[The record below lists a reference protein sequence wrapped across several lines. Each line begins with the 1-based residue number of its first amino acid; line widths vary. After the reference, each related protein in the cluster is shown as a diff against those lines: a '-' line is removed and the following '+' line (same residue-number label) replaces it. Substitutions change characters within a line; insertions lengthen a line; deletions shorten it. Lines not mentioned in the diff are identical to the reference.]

1 MPSNAI
7 STLRHLAII
16 MDGNRRWAQQ
26 RGLPSAAG
34 HLAGV
39 YAIRTM
45 VRECSDRG
53 IEFLTLFAFST
64 ENWKRSSFEV
74 TCLMDLLRKY
84 LISDVPDMQQRGV
97 RFRMVGDRTRLDPGI
112 QDLLAFAESATRNN
126 QKVHLTLAINYG
138 GRWDMLQAAQAWQA
152 AHPGES
158 LEALEEADLS
168 AYLSTAFAP
177 EPDLLMRT
185 GGESRVSN
193 FMLWQTA
200 YSEMFFTDILWPEM
214 SAQVLDQAIAW
225 YGRCD
230 RRFGGESTQTQRL
243 FSLQAS

>member
-1 MPSNAI
+1 MQPNAH
-7 STLRHLAII
+7 TLARHLAII
-16 MDGNRRWAQQ
+16 MDGNRRWAQR
-26 RGLPSAAG
+26 RGLPAVAG

-74 TCLMDLLRKY
+74 ACLMDLLRKY
-84 LISDVPDMQQRGV
+84 LISDVPDMKSRGV
-97 RFRMVGDRTRLDPGI
+97 RFRMVGDRTRLEPGI
-112 QDLLAFAESATRNN
+112 QDLLAFAERATAKNS
-126 QKVHLTLAINYG
+126 KVHLTLAINYG

-200 YSEMFFTDILWPEM
+200 YSEMFFTDVLWPEM
-214 SAQVLDQAIAW
+214 NAGVLDQAIDW

-230 RRFGGESTQTQRL
+230 RRFGGEPTQTPRI

>member
-1 MPSNAI
+1 MPLDQQ
-7 STLRHLAII
+7 TTPQHLAII

-26 RGLPSAAG
+26 RSLPAAAG

-74 TCLMDLLRKY
+74 ACLMDLLRNY
-84 LISDVPDMQQRGV
+84 LISDVPDMQNRGV

-112 QDLLAFAESATRNN
+112 QKLLAFAEAATSKNH
-126 QKVHLTLAINYG
+126 KVHLTLAINYG
-138 GRWDMLQAAQAWQA
+138 ARWDMLQAAQAWQA

-168 AYLSTAFAP
+168 AFLSTAFAP
-177 EPDLLMRT
+177 EPDLLIRT
-185 GGESRVSN
+185 GGESRISN
-193 FMLWQTA
+193 FMLWQLA
-200 YSEMFFTDILWPEM
+200 FAELYFSKVMWPDFNSTE
-214 SAQVLDQAIAW
+214 LDRALHTFARQAL
-225 YGRCD
+225 RLD
-230 RRFGGESTQTQRL
+230 RQPSF
-243 FSLQAS
+243 AAACA

>member
-1 MPSNAI
+1 MPSDAP
-7 STLRHLAII
+7 TLPRHLAII
-16 MDGNRRWAQQ
+16 MDGNRRWARQ
-26 RGLPSAAG
+26 RSLPAAAG

-39 YAIRTM
+39 YAIRAM

-64 ENWKRSSFEV
+64 ENWKRSTFEV
-74 TCLMDLLRKY
+74 ACLMDLLRKY
-84 LISDVPDMQQRGV
+84 LVSDVPDMQNRGV

-112 QDLLAFAESATRNN
+112 QDLLSFAESATKNN
-126 QKVHLTLAINYG
+126 HKVHLTLAINYG

-158 LEALEEADLS
+158 LEALGETDLN

-177 EPDLLMRT
+177 DPDLLMRT

-200 YSEMFFTDILWPEM
+200 YSEIFFTNVLWPEM
-214 SAQVLDQAIAW
+214 NASVLDQAIAW

-230 RRFGGESTQTQRL
+230 RRYGGEPTQTARI

>member
-74 TCLMDLLRKY
+74 ACLMDLLRKY

-112 QDLLAFAESATRNN
+112 QNLLAFAESATRNN

-152 AHPGES
+152 AHSGES

-177 EPDLLMRT
+177 GDSWSMNSRLSSPPFHALPVTSFPRSSTARSMVRCQRRASGAFAAFSFTRTYT
-185 GGESRVSN
+185 GGFVS
-193 FMLWQTA
+193 A
-200 YSEMFFTDILWPEM
+200 
-214 SAQVLDQAIAW
+214 
-225 YGRCD
+225 
-230 RRFGGESTQTQRL
+230 
-243 FSLQAS
+243 